1 MSKKYHT
8 FAEAKFQALEPTEE
22 RRARAQAAVADCAAA
37 STTQKDLLSYSL
49 ENKQDDLLYFKAV
62 YATCGFNL
70 NDDVFVNDEFW
81 QARFS
86 PVLKPTNWQHVDND
100 IIGVIYAV
108 ETQYLDGT
116 PIDVE
121 TENIPE
127 QDFELVV
134 YGVIYKYTFAER
146 AAEIEERSRNGELF
160 VSMETW
166 FDDFAY
172 ALLDEDKSEMQ
183 VVERNSS
190 TAALDAYLRCAGGTG
205 EYNGKRIG
213 RVLKGMTFGGMGIVD
228 QPANPRSGGVVH
240 ASEEIEQDQIDL
252 EINLMPEE
260 IRDAVKAELNA
271 RDEALR
277 VEGLEKSVAELTQ
290 QNATAAENLERAADK
305 AQRAEEGKA
314 VAEGILAALGEKL
327 DAAIASIGNDE
338 SLAED
343 ASLEDKLDVVL
354 ADANK
359 EDDEELTA
367 IKAELEELRAFKADI
382 EAKAEEAAKAERTEA
397 RTAEIKE
404 LLGEDAEE
412 ELLESVVAKVVD
424 LDDEAYA
431 EKLDEWKV
439 FAAKARPDV
448 KHDGGQGSPDEE
460 GASGEGKAKSG
471 PREDHKVSASLE
483 DAEVEEHLEPTE
495 ETQETPELGLAK
507 ILFKKKN
514 EEN

>member
-1 MSKKYHT
+1 MKKYRT
-8 FAEAKFQALEPTEE
+8 YAEARFEILEPTEE
-22 RRARAQAAVADCAAA
+22 RRARASAAVADSAVAV
-37 STTQKDLLSYSL
+37 SQKDLLSYAL

-81 QARFS
+81 QARGT
-86 PVLKPTNWQHVDND
+86 PVLKPTNWQHVDKD

-108 ETQYLDGT
+108 EAQYLDGT

-121 TENIPE
+121 SENIPE
-127 QDFELVV
+127 EDFELVV

-146 AAEIEERSRNGELF
+146 AAEIEKRSEEGELF

-172 ALLDEDKSEMQ
+172 ALLDEEKSEMQ

-190 TAALDAYLRCAGGTG
+190 TAALDKYLRCAGGVG
-205 EYNGKRIG
+205 VYNGKRIG

-240 ASEEIEQDQIDL
+240 ASEDGTENNQIDL

-260 IRDAVKAELNA
+260 IREAVKAELA
-271 RDEALR
+271 EVAKVEAH
-277 VEGLEKSVAELTQ
+277 EKAIAEVAELTK
-290 QNATAAENLERAADK
+290 QNATAAENLERAAEK
-305 AQRAEEGKA
+305 AQRTEEGLA
-314 VAEGILAALGEKL
+314 VAEGILAALGTKL
-327 DAAIASIGNDE
+327 DSALASIGDDE
-338 SLAED
+338 NVVPED
-343 ASLEDKLDVVL
+343 TSLEDKLDLVL
-354 ADANK
+354 ADSNK
-359 EDDEELTA
+359 DDGEELTA
-367 IKAELEELRAFKADI
+367 LKAELDELRAFKAGI
-382 EAKAEEAAKAERTEA
+382 EEAKAEAEKAERTEA

-439 FAAKARPDV
+439 FAAKARPELM
-448 KHDGGQGSPDEE
+448 HDGGQGSPDEE
-460 GASGEGKAKSG
+460 GATGESKAKSG

-495 ETQETPELGLAK
+495 ETQDAPELGLAK
-507 ILFKKKN
+507 LLLKNKKN
-514 EEN
+514 

>member
-1 MSKKYHT
+1 MKKYRT
-8 FAEAKFQALEPTEE
+8 YAEARFEILEPTEE
-22 RRARAQAAVADCAAA
+22 RRARASAAVADSAVAV
-37 STTQKDLLSYSL
+37 SQKDLLSYAL

-81 QARFS
+81 QARGT
-86 PVLKPTNWQHVDND
+86 PVLKPTNWQHVDKD

-108 ETQYLDGT
+108 EAQY
-116 PIDVE
+116 VE
-121 TENIPE
+121 SENIPE
-127 QDFELVV
+127 EDFELVV

-146 AAEIEERSRNGELF
+146 AAEIEKRSEEGELF

-172 ALLDEDKSEMQ
+172 ALLDEEKSEMQ

-190 TAALDAYLRCAGGTG
+190 TAALDKYLRCAGGVG
-205 EYNGKRIG
+205 VYNGKRIG

-240 ASEEIEQDQIDL
+240 ASEDGTENNQIDL

-260 IRDAVKAELNA
+260 IREAVKAELA
-271 RDEALR
+271 EVAKVEAH
-277 VEGLEKSVAELTQ
+277 EKAIAEVAELTK
-290 QNATAAENLERAADK
+290 QNATAAEKGL
-305 AQRAEEGKA
+305 A
-314 VAEGILAALGEKL
+314 VAEGILAALGTKL
-327 DAAIASIGNDE
+327 DSALASIGDDE
-338 SLAED
+338 NVVPED
-343 ASLEDKLDVVL
+343 TSLEDKLDLVL
-354 ADANK
+354 ADSNK
-359 EDDEELTA
+359 DDGEELTA
-367 IKAELEELRAFKADI
+367 LKAELDELRAFKAGI
-382 EAKAEEAAKAERTEA
+382 EEAKAEAEKAERTEA

-439 FAAKARPDV
+439 FAAKARPELM
-448 KHDGGQGSPDEE
+448 HDGGQGSPDEE
-460 GASGEGKAKSG
+460 GATGESKAKSG

-495 ETQETPELGLAK
+495 ETQDAPELGLAK
-507 ILFKKKN
+507 LLLKNKKN
-514 EEN
+514 